1 MKYALFIFLHYYFI
15 MINCSLFKRKTIIT
29 MMFMKKLSVLVAY
42 TVYLYYYPWIIR
54 ENRFTTKVITTLQGV
69 MFPPACIIT
78 ATRTAGKYYGRGD
91 QLLTKCRRSGWPG
104 LIICF
109 TPRRRYCSPNFASSS
124 SCEPFRPSG
133 TALLSYFFILMRY
146 FYKDVVCFCLLTF
159 TFV

>member
-1 MKYALFIFLHYYFI
+1 

-29 MMFMKKLSVLVAY
+29 IAFINKYSVLVGY
-42 TVYLYYYPWIIR
+42 TVYLYYYPWILYIKW
-54 ENRFTTKVITTLQGV
+54 NRFTTTERLLYLQVITTLQGV

-124 SCEPFRPSG
+124 SCEPFRPPG
-133 TALLSYFFILMRY
+133 TALHSYLLILRRY
-146 FYKDVVCFCLLTF
+146 FYKYVVCFCFLTF